1 MGDTLSAIPI
11 IMFNFRLSAKS
22 GQTTFRAILDYARRH
37 GPWQCLAMQ
46 DCGEITGLEPWDK
59 RISGIIASGGS
70 SLEASLKF
78 ARSGIPV
85 VLMDP
90 EQGIGDD
97 HPLAH
102 CPGVRCDSRA
112 IGAMAARHYL
122 ECGYRAFAWVGESG
136 GYRWSADRRGGFEE
150 ALAEAGFGCAAF
162 EWTAATADAT
172 RLRRRHRLEQFLR
185 SLATPVAVFAAND
198 ATARVVLNLCV
209 GAQLRVPEQV
219 AVLGVDDDRL
229 LCESTVPA
237 LSSIRKGDYRRGQIA
252 ASMLDALMRGRP
264 IAEPQ
269 VSLEPLRVVSRGST
283 GYAAMDDPVIARAVA
298 FIRDRAGSGAVGV
311 EAVARAAGCSRRY
324 LERRFRARLGRSVH
338 DEVARERINHV
349 KRLLESSD
357 MPVGDIID
365 AAGFADERQLSI
377 LFKRMT
383 GTTMR
388 DWRRRNGDGG
398 S

>member
-70 SLEASLKF
+70 SREASLKF

-136 GYRWSADRRGGFEE
+136 GYRWSADR
-150 ALAEAGFGCAAF
+150 
-162 EWTAATADAT
+162 
-172 RLRRRHRLEQFLR
+172 
-185 SLATPVAVFAAND
+185 SLPND
-198 ATARVVLNLCV
+198 AILSLISWAFFSAHSGQKSPSECT
-209 GAQLRVPEQV
+209 
-219 AVLGVDDDRL
+219 
-229 LCESTVPA
+229 SHTKSS
-237 LSSIRKGDYRRGQIA
+237 LSS
-252 ASMLDALMRGRP
+252 
-264 IAEPQ
+264 
-269 VSLEPLRVVSRGST
+269 
-283 GYAAMDDPVIARAVA
+283 
-298 FIRDRAGSGAVGV
+298 
-311 EAVARAAGCSRRY
+311 
-324 LERRFRARLGRSVH
+324 
-338 DEVARERINHV
+338 
-349 KRLLESSD
+349 
-357 MPVGDIID
+357 
-365 AAGFADERQLSI
+365 
-377 LFKRMT
+377 
-383 GTTMR
+383 
-388 DWRRRNGDGG
+388 
-398 S
+398 

>member
-1 MGDTLSAIPI
+1 MRGCLKIPRVL
-11 IMFNFRLSAKS
+11 FNFRLSAKS

-46 DCGEITGLEPWDK
+46 DRGEITGPDPWDK
-59 RISGIIASGGS
+59 SISGIIASGGA
-70 SLEASLKF
+70 SLEDGLEF
-78 ARSGIPV
+78 AKSGIPV

-90 EQGIGDD
+90 VQDIGGG
-97 HPLAH
+97 HPLAR
-102 CPGVRCDSRA
+102 CPSVRCDSRA

-122 ECGYRAFAWVGESG
+122 ECGYRVFAWVGEPG
-136 GYRWSADRRGGFEE
+136 GFRWSADRRRGYEE
-150 ALAEAGFGCAAF
+150 TLAEAGFGCTAF
-162 EWTAATADAT
+162 EWGDNGADAT
-172 RLRRRHRLEQFLR
+172 RARCRHRLEQFLQ

-198 ATARVVLNLCV
+198 TVARIVLNLCV
-209 GAQLRVPEQV
+209 GTRLRVPEQV
-219 AVLGVDDDRL
+219 AVLGVDDDKL

-252 ASMLDALMRGRP
+252 AAMLDALMHGRP

-269 VSLEPLRVVSRGST
+269 VSLAPLRVVSRGST

-298 FIRDRAGSGAVGV
+298 FIRDRAGAGAVGV

-324 LERRFRARLGRSVH
+324 LERHFRARLGRSVH
-338 DEVARERINHV
+338 DEVARERIERV

-357 MPVGDIID
+357 IPVGDIID
-365 AAGFADERQLSI
+365 AAGFADERHLST
-377 LFKRMT
+377 LFKRLT

-388 DWRRRNGDGG
+388 DWRRRNGD
-398 S
+398 

>member
-70 SLEASLKF
+70 SRETSLKF

-136 GYRWSADRRGGFEE
+136 GYRWSADRREGFEE

-172 RLRRRHRLEQFLR
+172 RLRRRRRLEQFLR

-252 ASMLDALMRGRP
+252 AAQNRLAVDRFNISARNK
-264 IAEPQ
+264 
-269 VSLEPLRVVSRGST
+269 SR
-283 GYAAMDDPVIARAVA
+283 
-298 FIRDRAGSGAVGV
+298 
-311 EAVARAAGCSRRY
+311 
-324 LERRFRARLGRSVH
+324 
-338 DEVARERINHV
+338 
-349 KRLLESSD
+349 
-357 MPVGDIID
+357 
-365 AAGFADERQLSI
+365 
-377 LFKRMT
+377 LFTLK
-383 GTTMR
+383 
-388 DWRRRNGDGG
+388 
-398 S
+398 